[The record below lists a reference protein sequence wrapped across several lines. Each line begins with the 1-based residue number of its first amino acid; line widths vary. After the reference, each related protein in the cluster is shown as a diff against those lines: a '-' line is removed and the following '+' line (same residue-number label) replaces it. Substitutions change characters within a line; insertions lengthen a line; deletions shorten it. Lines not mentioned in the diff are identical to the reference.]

1 MYKITIE
8 NENGTTTTFENVL
21 NWNLLTTQDIET
33 IEEEFTEK
41 KGRKIKL
48 TEEEIKDIEW
58 KLEKFEGSPDM
69 SDLREIIETILKE
82 RE

>member
-21 NWNLLTTQDIET
+21 NWNLLTTEDIET
-33 IEEEFTEK
+33 IEEELTEK

-69 SDLREIIETILKE
+69 SDLRENIETILKE